1 MISGAG
7 IPEAVAGAYDTI
19 VLQLPGDAG
28 AIILEGQLV
37 IAGTVLMVNGSEVTS
52 TWEGLLLVILTRY
65 PLPALIPAG
74 RLHVMYPEV
83 VPGNVPMVTGDPKF
97 PLASE
102 S

>member
-19 VLQLPGDAG
+19 ALQFPGDAD
-28 AIILEGQLV
+28 AMIAEGQLV
-37 IAGTVLMVNGSEVTS
+37 IAATVLMVNGSEVTS
-52 TWEGLLLVILTRY
+52 TWAGLLLVILTTY
-65 PLPALIPAG
+65 PVPALIPAG
-74 RLHVMYPEV
+74 RLVVMYPDV